1 MSSREEGTKYDHKYC
16 RQNKNSNPFE
26 KTRDQTI
33 TNDHSTKQK
42 HKHRDAVDAV
52 HHSHVKVVRAVR
64 VVLAEKV
71 TKYSPHLKEI
81 TKLTHNL
88 CLIL

>member
-1 MSSREEGTKYDHKYC
+1 MSSREECTKDDHKYC

-33 TNDHSTKQK
+33 ANDHSTKQK
-42 HKHRDAVDAV
+42 HKHRNAVDAM
-52 HHSHVKVVRAVR
+52 HHSNVKVIRAVR
-64 VVLAEKV
+64 VVLTEKI